1 MSVIHNIADGK
12 ILVELPVMIGDSVYV
27 VSGQKRRVYTN
38 RVAEYAIRGNSGS
51 KNSVKLIS
59 TDKNGMVKEAW
70 WGLNAFGKT
79 LFTDRDD
86 AIRRMEELWDDVV

>member
-1 MSVIHNIADGK
+1 MSVIHNIADGM
-12 ILVELPVMIGDSVYV
+12 ILVELPAMIGAPVYV

-38 RVAEYAIRGNSGS
+38 RIAEYAIRGNSRS
-51 KNSVKLIS
+51 KNRVKLIS
-59 TDKNGMVKEAW
+59 TDKEGMVKEAW

-79 LFTDRDD
+79 LFTDRDE